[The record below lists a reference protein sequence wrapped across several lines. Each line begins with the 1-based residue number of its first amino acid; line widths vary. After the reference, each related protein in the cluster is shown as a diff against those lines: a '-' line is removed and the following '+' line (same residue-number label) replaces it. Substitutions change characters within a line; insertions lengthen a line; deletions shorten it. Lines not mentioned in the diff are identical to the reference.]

1 MVYAAVQALPDSEP
15 GKRVGSRWKRTS
27 PENPFAAMCIARASA
42 DESKRSARGPQR
54 DGHRTVADSHNAQP
68 RRVVCGVDLARVLR
82 PHLRDMAGQCFR
94 WICRRQQAKADQWHA
109 RLIML
114 KNTAYAW
121 RQMAFHLSFLDRDE
135 VRAFVVWS
143 EDNLAALEPGRHAG
157 RFQPAL
163 RRTTAAIL
171 PP

>member
-1 MVYAAVQALPDSEP
+1 MARLCRPLC
-15 GKRVGSRWKRTS
+15 GSRQTGNLVIEQS
-27 PENPFAAMCIARASA
+27 QILTTHNLAVLFAAF
-42 DESKRSARGPQR
+42 
-54 DGHRTVADSHNAQP
+54 
-68 RRVVCGVDLARVLR
+68 DLARVLR

-121 RQMAFHLSFLDRDE
+121 RQMVFYLSFLDRDE

-143 EDNLAALEPGRHAG
+143 EDNLAAQNPDYAG

-163 RRTTAAIL
+163 RGLTAAIL